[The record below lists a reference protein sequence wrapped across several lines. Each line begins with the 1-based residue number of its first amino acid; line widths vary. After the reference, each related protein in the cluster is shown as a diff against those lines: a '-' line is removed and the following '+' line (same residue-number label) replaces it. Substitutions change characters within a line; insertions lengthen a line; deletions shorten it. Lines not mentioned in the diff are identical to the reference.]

1 MRTKVLSAVIA
12 AVLITVGVSP
22 IIATGRAESDGLED
36 VTLMLDW
43 VPNVNHVGLYV
54 ARDRGFFEAEGLRVR
69 IIEPGEVFAAGAV
82 TAGRADYGV
91 EFQENV
97 TILRADGIPIVSIA
111 ALLQTN
117 TSGFATRAED
127 GITDP
132 SQFAGLT
139 YGTFQSPF
147 EEPTLNALVSCAGG
161 SPAGI
166 RYVPAGNDLLA
177 MLQQRQADLVW
188 IFYGTQGFQAERVG
202 INIDFFPLNEYTDCI
217 PDYYTPI
224 LIASEATLANH
235 PDRTRRFLRA
245 LVEAHEFVI
254 ANPSLA
260 AQTLAAAIPELD
272 AAELERSVPWLAR
285 FMRAG
290 STGVEAPVW
299 GHQRTE
305 VWADYAD
312 WMRSVGLLGADADIG
327 GAFTNDFLP
336 GAE

>member
-12 AVLITVGVSP
+12 AVLITVGVAP
-22 IIATGRAESDGLED
+22 ILATGRAEAEGLED

-54 ARDRGFFEAEGLRVR
+54 ARDRGFFEDEGLRVR

-97 TILRADGIPIVSIA
+97 TLLRADGIPVVSIA

-117 TSGFATRAED
+117 TSGFATRAQD
-127 GITDP
+127 GITSA

-147 EEPTLNALVSCAGG
+147 EEPTLNAIVSCAGG

-202 INIDFFPLNEYTDCI
+202 IEIDFFPLNEYTDCL

-224 LIASEATLANH
+224 LIASDATLENH
-235 PDRTRRFLRA
+235 PDRTRRLLRA
-245 LVEAHEFVI
+245 LANAHEYVI
-254 ANPSLA
+254 ANPSSA
-260 AQTLAAAIPELD
+260 AQTLAAAVPELD
-272 AAELERSVPWLAR
+272 AGELERSVPWLAQY
-285 FMRAG
+285 MRAD
-290 STGVEAPVW
+290 SAGVAAPVW
-299 GHQRTE
+299 GHQRAE
-305 VWADYAD
+305 VWSDYAD
-312 WMRSVGLLGADADIG
+312 WMRSVGLLDADAGID
-327 GAFTNDFLP
+327 GAFTNAFLP
-336 GAE
+336 AAE